1 MVIVFKAKGMQKVTQ
16 KADTKIDAAEA
27 RRVTKKFVAIFG
39 GIFMFVGGATLIGSV
54 YNITLAKLSND
65 WPTVKG
71 VILESKVVSARE
83 LASADSNSYV
93 TVYSPLIRYQYE
105 IEGTLYE
112 NDTIRFSG
120 IGGTDGNE
128 SRQLVHQFPV
138 TKKINVYY
146 SPSDKQNS
154 VLVRGVE
161 LKTNIGAIIAGV
173 LFFLMGFLFYKL
185 RNVYAESIPD

>member
-1 MVIVFKAKGMQKVTQ
+1 VTQ
-16 KADTKIDAAEA
+16 KTDTKIDTAEA

-39 GIFMFVGGATLIGSV
+39 GIFMFVGGATLIASV

-65 WPTVKG
+65 WPSVKG
-71 VILESKVVSARE
+71 VILESKVVSTRE
-83 LASADSNSYV
+83 LASTDSNNYV

-112 NDTIRFSG
+112 NDVIRFSG

-138 TKKINVYY
+138 TKRINVYY
-146 SPSDKQNS
+146 SSDDKQNS

-161 LKTNIGAIIAGV
+161 LKTNVGAIIAGV

-185 RNVYAESIPD
+185 RNVYADSIPE